1 MSKSAARPLVGVYS
15 EKNETSKSLIPLPA
29 IFKAPIRPDIVN
41 DMHQLIKRNSRQPYA
56 VSEQAGHQTSAESWG
71 TGRAVARIPR
81 VRGGGTHRSGQGAFG
96 NMCRGGRMFAP
107 NKTWRRWHRRINVN
121 QKRFAI
127 VSAIAASGV
136 PALVQSK
143 GHIIDGVSEFPLVVS
158 DKVQSITKTK
168 QAVILLRRL
177 KVWADVQ
184 KVYKSQRFRAG
195 RGKMRNRRRIQR
207 RGPLIV
213 YSKDDGLKKA
223 FRNIPGVETMNVA
236 KMSLLKLAP
245 GGHVGRFIIWTEAA
259 FKRLNNIFGTWEKKS
274 KEKKG
279 YSMPQ
284 TKMANPDLERLL
296 KSKEIT
302 SVLRRPKKNVTR
314 HVRRLNP
321 LTNTR
326 ALIKLNPYA
335 EVVKRRA
342 ILAAEKRKLARTAEF
357 AKRRGVQLPAKSK
370 VARAL
375 RRDTLRT
382 TQLAKVRKPA
392 AKKPAKK

>member
-1 MSKSAARPLVGVYS
+1 
-15 EKNETSKSLIPLPA
+15 
-29 IFKAPIRPDIVN
+29 
-41 DMHQLIKRNSRQPYA
+41 
-56 VSEQAGHQTSAESWG
+56 
-71 TGRAVARIPR
+71 
-81 VRGGGTHRSGQGAFG
+81 
-96 NMCRGGRMFAP
+96 
-107 NKTWRRWHRRINVN
+107 
-121 QKRFAI
+121 
-127 VSAIAASGV
+127 
-136 PALVQSK
+136 
-143 GHIIDGVSEFPLVVS
+143 
-158 DKVQSITKTK
+158 
-168 QAVILLRRL
+168 
-177 KVWADVQ
+177 
-184 KVYKSQRFRAG
+184 
-195 RGKMRNRRRIQR
+195 MRNRRRIQR

-213 YSKDDGLKKA
+213 YAKDDGLKKA
-223 FRNIPGVETMNVA
+223 FRNIPGVETMNVN

-245 GGHVGRFIIWTEAA
+245 GGHVGRFVIWTEAA
-259 FKRLNNIFGTWEKKS
+259 FKRLNNIFGTWDKKS

-296 KSKEIT
+296 KSEEIT

-357 AKRRGVQLPAKSK
+357 AKRRGVTLPAKSK

-375 RRDTLRT
+375 RKDTLRS
-382 TQLAKVRKPA
+382 TQLAKRKPVAKKVA
-392 AKKPAKK
+392 AKK